1 MEQTLK
7 DVQYLQVQCYSEHPE
22 VYLMADQLVESFLST
37 KERLHKDKYVKSA
50 RKLVASIWLDPSD
63 RFRFSTTTG
72 HFGKQRKQVWMSQ
85 KVLTLFNHM
94 RVMQPPLVI
103 LAAPGIAPAM
113 SKDGVGYS
121 AIYARTPEFMNRLQS
136 LTVRDVVFDP
146 DAPRI
151 TLKVGEGKKGVYQ
164 PIPEQVKA
172 EKWYRYT
179 EETLKRHAAL
189 LATSNITYETGELL
203 SITDVTYNRRF
214 RNSLEKTGRFYS
226 TFINQPK
233 PTRNG
238 VLFNGESAIAIDFS
252 GLHPHLILRLV
263 HKKDTHTAGLFG
275 LVTDPYVVPSFDH
288 LPRDVHK
295 QLINSLFNAK
305 DRDGAWRALNSAY
318 YSWDEVKRGW
328 KVKIYSGKARRQ
340 GQKAFPG
347 NKKEAEKYIESFSSY
362 SPDLAVGIATGL
374 GNVLQ
379 KIDSDI
385 MLVAMRLCTDEG
397 IPLLPVHDE
406 VVIPRSSYSEVVEVL
421 KRAFS
426 TVLRKSGGWGSVP
439 VKVTALGENPLRSS
453 LKLDSLEQRP
463 VA

>member
-1 MEQTLK
+1 MEQMLK
-7 DVQYLQVQCYSEHPE
+7 GASYLQVQCYSDHPE
-22 VYLMADQLVESFLST
+22 VYRMAVQLVESFLST
-37 KERLHKDKYVKSA
+37 KERLHRDKYVKSA
-50 RKLVASIWLDPSD
+50 RKLIASIWLHPSD

-94 RVMQPPLVI
+94 KVMQPALVS
-103 LAAPGIAPAM
+103 LVAPAIAPAM
-113 SKDGVGYS
+113 AKDGQGRS
-121 AIYARTPEFMNRLQS
+121 AVYTRTPEFMNRLQS

-151 TLKVGEGKKGVYQ
+151 TLKVGDGKKGVYQ
-164 PIPEQVKA
+164 PIPEQVKE

-189 LATSNITYETGELL
+189 LAASNITYETGELL
-203 SITDVTYNRRF
+203 SITELTYNRRF

-226 TFINQPK
+226 SFINLPK
-233 PTRNG
+233 ATRNG
-238 VLFNGESAIAIDFS
+238 VLFNGESAISIDFS

-263 HKKDTHTAGLFG
+263 HEKDTFPTGLFG
-275 LVTDPYVVPSFDH
+275 LTPDPYEVPGFGH

-318 YSWDEVKRGW
+318 YWWDIEKQST
-328 KVKIYSGKARRQ
+328 KVKIYSGRGKRE
-340 GQKAFPG
+340 GEKAFPG
-347 NKKEAEKYIESFSSY
+347 NKAEAEKYIKSFANY

-374 GNVLQ
+374 GNLLQ

-385 MLVAMRLCTDEG
+385 MLVTMRLCTDAG

-406 VVIPRSSYSEVVEVL
+406 VVVPRSCYAEVVEVL

-426 TVLRKSGGWGSVP
+426 TVLRESGAWGGVP
-439 VKVTALGENPLRSS
+439 IKVTALGEESVRAS
-453 LKLDSLEQRP
+453 LSLG
-463 VA
+463 

>member
-1 MEQTLK
+1 
-7 DVQYLQVQCYSEHPE
+7 
-22 VYLMADQLVESFLST
+22 
-37 KERLHKDKYVKSA
+37 
-50 RKLVASIWLDPSD
+50 
-63 RFRFSTTTG
+63 
-72 HFGKQRKQVWMSQ
+72 MSQ

-94 RVMQPPLVI
+94 RGMQPALVS
-103 LAAPGIAPAM
+103 LAASAIPPAK

-151 TLKVGEGKKGVYQ
+151 TLKVGDDKKGVYQ
-164 PIPEQVKA
+164 PIPEQVQ
-172 EKWYRYT
+172 EEQWYRYT

-189 LATSNITYETGELL
+189 LAASNITYETGEIL
-203 SITDVTYNRRF
+203 SITDLTYNRRF

-233 PTRNG
+233 ATRNG
-238 VLFNGESAIAIDFS
+238 VSFNGESAISIDFS

-263 HKKDTHTAGLFG
+263 HQKDTHTGGLFG
-275 LVTDPYVVPSFDH
+275 VTTDPYKVPGFEH

-305 DRDGAWRALNSAY
+305 DRNGAWRALNSAY
-318 YSWDEVKRGW
+318 YLKDEEKQVY
-328 KVKIYSGKARRQ
+328 KVKIYSGRGKRE
-340 GQKAFPG
+340 GQKTFPG
-347 NKKEAEKYIESFSSY
+347 NKAEAEKYIESFVNY

-374 GNVLQ
+374 GNLLQ

-385 MLVAMRLCTDEG
+385 MLVAMRLCTDAG

-406 VVIPRSSYSEVVEVL
+406 VVVPRSCCAEVVEVL
-421 KRAFS
+421 KKAFK
-426 TVLRKSGGWGSVP
+426 TVLKESGAWGSVP
-439 VKVTALGENPLRSS
+439 IKVSALGE
-453 LKLDSLEQRP
+453 EP
-463 VA
+463 VRARLTLNGSELYQVGT

>member
-1 MEQTLK
+1 MKQTLK

-22 VYLMADQLVESFLST
+22 VYQMADQLVESFLST
-37 KERLHKDKYVKSA
+37 KERLHKDKYIKSA
-50 RKLVASIWLDPSD
+50 RKLVASIWLHSSD
-63 RFRFSTTTG
+63 LFRFSTTTG

-85 KVLTLFNHM
+85 EVLTLFKHM
-94 RVMQPPLVI
+94 RDMQPPLVC
-103 LAAPGIAPAM
+103 LEVPGIAPAM

-121 AIYARTPEFMNRLQS
+121 AVYARTPKFMNRLQS

-151 TLKVGEGKKGVYQ
+151 TLKVGKGKAGVFQ
-164 PIPEQVKA
+164 PIPEQEKE

-179 EETLKRHAAL
+179 EETLQRHAAL
-189 LATSNITYETGELL
+189 LNASNITYETGELL
-203 SITDVTYNRRF
+203 SITDITYNRRF
-214 RNSLEKTGRFYS
+214 RNSLKQTGRFYS

-233 PTRNG
+233 TTRNG
-238 VLFNGESAIAIDFS
+238 VLFNEESAISIDFS

-275 LVTDPYVVPSFDH
+275 LTTDPYVVPDFDH

-305 DRDGAWRALNSAY
+305 DRDSAWRALNSAY
-318 YSWDEVKRGW
+318 YSWDEEKRGW
-328 KVKIYSGKARRQ
+328 KVKIYSGKAKRQ
-340 GQKAFPG
+340 GHKAFPG
-347 NKKEAEKYIESFSSY
+347 NKKEAEKYIESFRSY

-385 MLVAMRLCTDEG
+385 ILMAMRWCTDAG

-406 VVIPRSSYSEVVEVL
+406 VVVPRSSYSEVVEVL
-421 KRAFS
+421 KRALS
-426 TVLRKSGGWGSVP
+426 IVLMEGGTWGSVP
-439 VKVTALGENPLRSS
+439 IKVSARGEKSARAS
-453 LKLDSLEQRP
+453 LILS
-463 VA
+463 

>member
-1 MEQTLK
+1 MEQMLK
-7 DVQYLQVQCYSEHPE
+7 GASYLQVQCYSDHPE
-22 VYLMADQLVESFLST
+22 VYRMADQLVESFLST
-37 KERLHKDKYVKSA
+37 KERLHRDKYVKSA
-50 RKLVASIWLDPSD
+50 RKLIASIWLHPSD

-94 RVMQPPLVI
+94 KVMQPALVS
-103 LAAPGIAPAM
+103 LAASAIAPAM
-113 SKDGVGYS
+113 AKDGVGRS
-121 AIYARTPEFMNRLQS
+121 AVYTRTPEFMNQLKN

-151 TLKVGEGKKGVYQ
+151 TLKVGEGKKGVFQ
-164 PIPEQVKA
+164 PISEQVKE

-179 EETLKRHAAL
+179 EETLKRHIAL
-189 LATSNITYETGELL
+189 LVASNITYQTGELL
-203 SITDVTYNRRF
+203 SITDLTYNRRF

-226 TFINQPK
+226 SFINLPK
-233 PTRNG
+233 ATRNG
-238 VLFNGESAIAIDFS
+238 VLFNGESAISIDFS

-263 HKKDTHTAGLFG
+263 HDKDTHATGLFG
-275 LVTDPYVVPSFDH
+275 LATDPYDVPGFGH

-318 YSWDEVKRGW
+318 YLKDEEKQGY
-328 KVKIYSGKARRQ
+328 KVKIYNGRGKRQ
-340 GQKAFPG
+340 GHKAFPG
-347 NKKEAEKYIESFSSY
+347 NKAEAEKYIESFKNY

-374 GNVLQ
+374 GNLLQ

-385 MLVAMRLCTDEG
+385 MLVAMRLCTDAG

-406 VVIPRSSYSEVVEVL
+406 VVAPRSCYAEVVEVL
-421 KRAFS
+421 KRAFK
-426 TVLRKSGGWGSVP
+426 TVLKESGTWGGVP
-439 VKVTALGENPLRSS
+439 FKVSALGEGPVKATLS
-453 LKLDSLEQRP
+453 LD
-463 VA
+463 

>member
-1 MEQTLK
+1 
-7 DVQYLQVQCYSEHPE
+7 
-22 VYLMADQLVESFLST
+22 MADQLVESFLST

-50 RKLVASIWLDPSD
+50 RKLVASIWLHPSD

-94 RVMQPPLVI
+94 RVMQPALVS
-103 LAAPGIAPAM
+103 LATPAIPPSR

-121 AIYARTPEFMNRLQS
+121 AIYVRTPEFMNRLQS

-164 PIPEQVKA
+164 PILEQVKS

-179 EETLKRHAAL
+179 EETLKRHATL
-189 LATSNITYETGELL
+189 LGASNITYETGELL
-203 SITDVTYNRRF
+203 SITEITYNRRF
-214 RNSLEKTGRFYS
+214 RNSLKQTGRFYS

-233 PTRNG
+233 TTRNG
-238 VLFNGESAIAIDFS
+238 VLFNGESAISIDFS

-275 LVTDPYVVPSFDH
+275 LTTDPYVVPGFDH

-295 QLINSLFNAK
+295 QLINSLFNSK
-305 DRDGAWRALNSAY
+305 NRDGAWRALNSAY
-318 YSWDEVKRGW
+318 YSWDEEKRGW
-328 KVKIYSGKARRQ
+328 KVKIYSGKAKRL
-340 GQKAFPG
+340 GLKVFPG
-347 NKKEAEKYIESFSSY
+347 NKKEAEMYIESFENY
-362 SPDLAVGIATGL
+362 SPDLAVGIASGL

-385 MLVAMRLCTDEG
+385 MLVTMRWCTNAV

-406 VVIPRSSYSEVVEVL
+406 VVVPRSSYAEVAEL
-421 KRAFS
+421 MKKAFS
-426 TVLRKSGGWGSVP
+426 TVLKEWGTWGNVP
-439 VKVTALGENPLRSS
+439 IKVTALGEESVRATLTLGYAHNL
-453 LKLDSLEQRP
+453 
-463 VA
+463 

>member
-7 DVQYLQVQCYSEHPE
+7 YVSYLQVQCYSEHLE
-22 VYLMADQLVESFLST
+22 VYRMANQLVESFLST

-50 RKLVASIWLDPSD
+50 RKLVASIWLHSSD
-63 RFRFSTTTG
+63 LFRFSTTTG

-85 KVLTLFNHM
+85 KILTLFNHM
-94 RVMQPPLVI
+94 RVMQPPLVC
-103 LAAPGIAPAM
+103 LEVPGIAPAM

-121 AIYARTPEFMNRLQS
+121 AIYTRTSEFMNQLKN
-136 LTVRDVVFDP
+136 LTFKDVVFDP

-151 TLKVGEGKKGVYQ
+151 TLKVGEGKAGVFQ
-164 PIPEQVKA
+164 PIPEQEKA

-179 EETLKRHAAL
+179 EETLQRHAAL
-189 LATSNITYETGELL
+189 LNASNITYENGELL
-203 SITDVTYNRRF
+203 SITDITYNRRF

-233 PTRNG
+233 ATRNG
-238 VLFNGESAIAIDFS
+238 VLFNCESAISIDFS

-275 LVTDPYVVPSFDH
+275 LTTDPYVVPGFEH
-288 LPRDVHK
+288 LPRDIHK

-318 YSWDEVKRGW
+318 FWWDIERQSW
-328 KVKIYSGKARRQ
+328 KVKIHSGKAKRQ

-347 NKKEAEKYIESFSSY
+347 NKKEAEKYIESFRSY

-385 MLVAMRLCTDEG
+385 MLVTMRLCTDAG

-406 VVIPRSSYSEVVEVL
+406 VVAPRSSYAEVAGVL
-421 KRAFS
+421 KRALA
-426 TVLRKSGGWGSVP
+426 TVLKDSGAWGSVP
-439 VKVTALGENPLRSS
+439 IKVTAHGEAPVRTSLSLG
-453 LKLDSLEQRP
+453 
-463 VA
+463 